1 MIFHSHVTRTLP
13 EGKVLFHFF
22 HGFCHHMFA
31 EQVAQLRPN
40 LIVASSLVAVLQ
52 STQVRLV
59 TA

>member
-1 MIFHSHVTRTLP
+1 M
-13 EGKVLFHFF
+13 LFHFF

-59 TA
+59 TT